1 LETPAN
7 GRHFIFSRGLFVKK
21 LLIAA
26 ILFAFIAEV
35 QAKSE
40 PRFNALEPSDP
51 AYPEYQ
57 EALCDAALKNAIRFG
72 RERYEMDVWMSH
84 GYPIMPVRSEQ
95 DRQDYIE
102 TWVVTTEL
110 RDQAQKALDENCN

>member
-1 LETPAN
+1 MDGASFFFK
-7 GRHFIFSRGLFVKK
+7 RFVVKK
-21 LLIAA
+21 LLITA

-35 QAKSE
+35 QAAPD
-40 PRFNALEPSDP
+40 PRFNALSPSDP

-72 RERYEMDVWMSH
+72 RERYEMDVWMNH
-84 GYPIMPVRSEQ
+84 GYPILSVRSEQ
-95 DRQDYIE
+95 ARQDYIE
-102 TWVVTTEL
+102 NWVVTTEL